1 MTKRLIVLAVL
12 LMVLAGCAGGG
23 PATGYDYGYGPRSA
37 PIQNGPTNPG
47 TGQ

>member
-1 MTKRLIVLAVL
+1 MIRLIVLTLL
-12 LMVLAGCAGGG
+12 LMLAGCAGGG

-37 PIQNGPTNPG
+37 PIQTGPTNPG